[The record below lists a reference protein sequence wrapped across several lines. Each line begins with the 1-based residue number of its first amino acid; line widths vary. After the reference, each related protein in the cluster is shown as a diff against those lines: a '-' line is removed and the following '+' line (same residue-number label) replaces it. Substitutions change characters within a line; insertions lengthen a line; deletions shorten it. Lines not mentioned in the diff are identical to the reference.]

1 MATTALRVT
10 PVAYAGHDPRPARVY
25 DWPRPVIAG
34 SAERTPTVAGT
45 IRCKLI
51 TPEAALIDDEVAYAA
66 VPAWD
71 GLIGMTKGGAPLVA
85 KLGMG
90 NLRLD
95 FPDSGGAKGGSR
107 WYYLEEGFMKFANNE
122 LTILA
127 SAAVPA
133 ENLIEEDCAKELKT
147 AETRVVPD
155 DAKDKLAE
163 MDKITKARNAARAK
177 LSLARSFKHKGI

>member
-1 MATTALRVT
+1 M
-10 PVAYAGHDPRPARVY
+10 
-25 DWPRPVIAG
+25 
-34 SAERTPTVAGT
+34 AGT

-51 TPEAALIDDEVAYAA
+51 TPDSALIDDEVVYAA

-71 GLIGMTKGGAPLVA
+71 GLVGMINGGAPLVA

-95 FPDSGGAKGGSR
+95 FPDTDGSRGGSR
-107 WYYLEEGFMKFANNE
+107 WYYVEEGFMKFANNE

-147 AETRVVPD
+147 AETRAVPSE
-155 DAKDKLAE
+155 AADKLAE
-163 MDKITKARNAARAK
+163 MDKITKARNAARTK

>member
-1 MATTALRVT
+1 MTTALPGSTIRPGLDLGPAIREDHRV
-10 PVAYAGHDPRPARVY
+10 A
-25 DWPRPVIAG
+25 
-34 SAERTPTVAGT
+34 T

-51 TPEAALIDDEVAYAA
+51 TPEAALIDDEVSYAS

-71 GLIGMTKGGAPLVA
+71 GLVGLLSGGAPLVA

-90 NLRLD
+90 QLRLD

-107 WYYLEEGFMKFANNE
+107 WYYVQEGFMKFANNE

-127 SAAVPA
+127 NDAVPA
-133 ENLIEEDCAKELKT
+133 ENLIEADCATELRT
-147 AETRVVPD
+147 AETRGVPD
-155 DAKDKLAE
+155 DATNQLAE

-177 LSLARSFKHKGI
+177 LNLARSFKHKGI